1 MANTSGSA
9 TAGQIFTFKLD
20 KDDLNDLK
28 QTIGDSRKQSL
39 ADALAVFADRAKS
52 VIGFAENKIAEF
64 EKGYLNAQLAGTS
77 SKDMRALEGVSQ
89 EFGVSAEAVR
99 ASVQALHRNARDD
112 PQAAALL
119 EKLYISASN
128 GAGGQRDSIDLIQEL
143 GDALKNL
150 TSQQASDAGNKLGMD
165 PQLMEAM
172 RSPGFGQQLSV
183 MRDSLEDSKIEAAGE
198 RAHRIMKS
206 VRDIGLSVDEMFAQA
221 LLTMADRLEP
231 MLQSISAWFKENGA
245 EAGKRLGEIGNLVLT
260 VMSLF
265 GPLISALTWLDG
277 ATGGLSSEIMLLVGG
292 FLLLGGGGVV
302 GALMSLFS
310 SLGSIRGVVGALGP
324 RLASMAGTIGSAVS
338 RAWSTVSG
346 AASSMFGSVMA
357 QGRAVMTQLGGWA
370 GSLWSSVGG
379 LATRGVAAAAN
390 GMKAIGETAMQW
402 GQSFLASAGSWLGR
416 LVDGAKALGRG
427 TVALAPRLAGGAGLL
442 LYPSSLGDDQKLL
455 REIESNQAKGLPGPG
470 FTQVPG
476 SVLPPAL
483 EGTQVAPWR
492 DYQPGFV
499 TGAAAGVAAGQQSGG
514 PVSVNATTNVY
525 VNGSI
530 DPLATGQAVASQQ
543 DRVNADL
550 TRNLQGNHK

>member
-39 ADALAVFADRAKS
+39 ADALAVFAGRAKS

-77 SKDMRALEGVSQ
+77 SKDMRALEGAAQ

-310 SLGSIRGVVGALGP
+310 SLGNIRGIVGALGP

-379 LATRGVAAAAN
+379 PGDARRRGRRQWHEGHWRNGDAVGPVVSGIGGFLAWPAGRRRQGAGPWRGGVGASLGRRRGPAALSQFAGGRSEVAARDREQS
-390 GMKAIGETAMQW
+390 GERPAW
-402 GQSFLASAGSWLGR
+402 PELYPGSWQC
-416 LVDGAKALGRG
+416 
-427 TVALAPRLAGGAGLL
+427 P
-442 LYPSSLGDDQKLL
+442 
-455 REIESNQAKGLPGPG
+455 
-470 FTQVPG
+470 
-476 SVLPPAL
+476 
-483 EGTQVAPWR
+483 
-492 DYQPGFV
+492 
-499 TGAAAGVAAGQQSGG
+499 AAGA
-514 PVSVNATTNVY
+514 
-525 VNGSI
+525 
-530 DPLATGQAVASQQ
+530 
-543 DRVNADL
+543 
-550 TRNLQGNHK
+550 